1 MYINKNFSKVEA
13 SSTEVEVKKIKPDL
27 EITKTASS
35 SGGKYSNPSDTV
47 TYTITVKNKGTKDI
61 TTSVIDELPEALENI
76 TCTDQENAVIENG
89 IIKWDNVTLKAG
101 QTIVYT
107 VTGKVKENTNSSITN
122 VAIVDK
128 DGEFEKKSEVT
139 TEVFDE
145 SVAINKTEISKTA
158 DKSYVK
164 TDDTVIYKIE
174 LKNTGKDYKIE
185 DLTDKKDSNNRCYT
199 R

>member
-1 MYINKNFSKVEA
+1 MNLNRSISKEATKQYIRA
-13 SSTEVEVKKIKPDL
+13 
-27 EITKTASS
+27 
-35 SGGKYSNPSDTV
+35 KYSNPGDTV

-122 VAIVDK
+122 VAIV
-128 DGEFEKKSEVT
+128 
-139 TEVFDE
+139 
-145 SVAINKTEISKTA
+145 NK
-158 DKSYVK
+158 YGG
-164 TDDTVIYKIE
+164 
-174 LKNTGKDYKIE
+174 KNK
-185 DLTDKKDSNNRCYT
+185 R
-199 R
+199 

>member
-13 SSTEVEVKKIKPDL
+13 SSTEVEVEKIKPDL

-35 SGGKYSNPSDTV
+35 SGGKYSNPGDTV

-107 VTGKVKENTNSSITN
+107 VTGKV
-122 VAIVDK
+122 
-128 DGEFEKKSEVT
+128 
-139 TEVFDE
+139 
-145 SVAINKTEISKTA
+145 
-158 DKSYVK
+158 
-164 TDDTVIYKIE
+164 
-174 LKNTGKDYKIE
+174 
-185 DLTDKKDSNNRCYT
+185 
-199 R
+199 

>member
-1 MYINKNFSKVEA
+1 M
-13 SSTEVEVKKIKPDL
+13 
-27 EITKTASS
+27 
-35 SGGKYSNPSDTV
+35 
-47 TYTITVKNKGTKDI
+47 
-61 TTSVIDELPEALENI
+61 PEALENI

-185 DLTDKKDSNNRCYT
+185 DLTDKR
-199 R
+199 